1 MKIKQLLL
9 LFVVMLQITSIK
21 IIAHENYESNIAES
35 IPRGDEVFTTAAQMP
50 SFPGGEKALYE
61 YCGRNIRYPAYAAD
75 NNIQGTVIVKFV
87 VEKDGKIGEIQI
99 VRGVDKDLDRE
110 AKRVCKSLPK
120 FSPGRNENGD
130 PVRVWYTLPFTFTI
144 TENENIS
151 IDSDNLVA
159 QNTSHKKP
167 SYSSYLRDEY
177 NPLKGGSLS
186 KGIDYYLTELRN
198 DDPEAMFHIARF
210 AADGIGGVQKDPDM
224 AFQLAEKL
232 AEIGNED
239 GIALLGRCYAEGI
252 GVEKN
257 KIKAMQLLTQVK
269 NNPYAKAYFG
279 ILNNNLDERDVD
291 IDDGYIYY
299 WLAENKLKDLLGLIK
314 EPQKIDLGHFDS
326 QFYFP
331 RGVGYIGGD
340 LIEIFQLYC
349 KAWVMGCD
357 VAGKRV
363 IDFRFDYNK
372 PSSVFY
378 AFNQLPINKY
388 SDQLEKVYD
397 SPWGSILITDLANI
411 PLYCVRQYSYDV
423 WDDNVDD
430 NMKWFDVCF
439 CDEHYALQYTK
450 GKWVEVPCG
459 EDGYRSIKLNRNKVI
474 VYQSFPMPWDTKLWS
489 LLDEKANLVKATMLL
504 EFQHYRDVAIQDS
517 RYCIG
522 GGSDT
527 YVDISLLKAQ
537 TEAGIE
543 EAIERYENYMLNKP
557 EILKKYGFE

>member
-21 IIAHENYESNIAES
+21 TIAHENYESNIAES

-61 YCGRNIRYPAYAAD
+61 YCGRNMRYPQRAAD
-75 NNIQGTVIVKFV
+75 NNIQGQVVVKFV
-87 VEKDGKIGEIQI
+87 IEKDGRIGEIQI
-99 VRGVDKDLDRE
+99 VRGADKNLDNE
-110 AKRVCKSLPK
+110 AMRVCKSLPK

-130 PVRVWYTLPFTFTI
+130 PVRVWYTLPFTFTL

-151 IDSDNLVA
+151 NDSDDLVA
-159 QNTSHKKP
+159 ESTSHKKP

-186 KGIDYYLTELRN
+186 KGIDYYLAELKN

-269 NNPYAKAYFG
+269 NNPYAKAYFEF
-279 ILNNNLDERDVD
+279 LNGNGW
-291 IDDGYIYY
+291 IGYHAIWSYDGYIYY
-299 WLAENKLKDLLGLIK
+299 KAAETFLKDLHLT
-314 EPQKIDLGHFDS
+314 
-326 QFYFP
+326 
-331 RGVGYIGGD
+331 RA
-340 LIEIFQLYC
+340 FQYYC
-349 KAWVMGCD
+349 LAWVMGYEE
-357 VAGKRV
+357 AGQKAMEL
-363 IDFRFDYNK
+363 RFAGRNST
-372 PSSVFY
+372 SSVMKIITEHPEYKY
-378 AFNQLPINKY
+378 AEQHKILKKKYQKEINKVNQL
-388 SDQLEKVYD
+388 DM
-397 SPWGSILITDLANI
+397 GSQIITDLAGN
-411 PLYCVRQYSYDV
+411 PLYCTSIYNYKYGPGE
-423 WDDNVDD
+423 DD
-430 NMKWFDVCF
+430 NMRYEEICFD
-439 CDEHYALQYTK
+439 DEHYALRYSK
-450 GKWVEVPCG
+450 GKWVDVPVD
-459 EDGYRSIKLNRNKVI
+459 EDYKRTIWYDINKIIRYEFTDKDETIYLLSEREIKLNE
-474 VYQSFPMPWDTKLWS
+474 
-489 LLDEKANLVKATMLL
+489 LLNWLPIGQNGLELNCTFRDHPFYANLVESTILL
-504 EFQHYRDVAIQDS
+504 EFQHYKDVAIQDS

-522 GGSDT
+522 GHLGTD
-527 YVDISLLKAQ
+527 VDSSLLKAQ

-543 EAIERYENYMLNKP
+543 EAIEIYEHRMLH
-557 EILKKYGFE
+557 